1 MTEAKNNK
9 KDIAVFEDIQ
19 VWKNGGSSLYELLSL
34 DSFHFHNVI
43 EIGICEDGEG
53 VSEVDGRL
61 ENFASGDILVVFPF
75 QHHRNYSRDIAR
87 GRCKVRWTFIEI
99 SRISGKLGFKDLF
112 LFEMIQEISIFGV
125 IRKKEYPDLYAM
137 LEKLLKTVI
146 EKRGR
151 FRNLSIYSN
160 LSLAL
165 IKMVELSEGGEAERI
180 RLPDKFHSLPTVL
193 DYLNDKM
200 SKGEIPSVSDLAAVA
215 KMPLSSFRRTFG
227 NIMNVSPKKYVV
239 YAAVQ
244 RVCFLLISTSLPISE
259 IAEESGFA
267 DLSTFGRVFKN
278 VTGMTP
284 KSYRERAK
292 KYV

>member
-1 MTEAKNNK
+1 MAELNNK
-9 KDIAVFEDIQ
+9 KRDKAVFEDIQ
-19 VWKNGGSSLYELLSL
+19 VWKNGGSALYELLSL

-43 EIGICEDGEG
+43 EIGICESGEG

-61 ENFASGDILVVFPF
+61 ENFSEGDILVVFPY

-87 GRCKVRWTFIEI
+87 GKCKVRWTFIEV

-125 IRKKEYPDLYAM
+125 IRKEEYPELYVI
-137 LEKLLKTVI
+137 LEGLLKSAI
-146 EKRGR
+146 EKRGKYR
-151 FRNLSIYSN
+151 SLSIYSF

-165 IKMVELSEGGEAERI
+165 IKMVELSSDNDAEKV
-180 RLPDKFHSLPTVL
+180 RLPDKFHDLPPVL
-193 DYLNDKM
+193 DYLNVKIAE
-200 SKGEIPSVSDLAAVA
+200 GEIPTVSKLAQTA
-215 KMPLSSFRRTFG
+215 KMPLSTFRRTFG

-259 IAEESGFA
+259 IAAESGFA